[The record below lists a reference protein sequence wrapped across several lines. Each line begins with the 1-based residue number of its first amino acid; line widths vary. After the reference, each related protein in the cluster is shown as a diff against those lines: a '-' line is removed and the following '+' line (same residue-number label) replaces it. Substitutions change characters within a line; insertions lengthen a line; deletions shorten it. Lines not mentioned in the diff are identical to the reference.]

1 MKRTSLPLLR
11 REFITLLGG
20 AMAWPLAAR
29 AQQAERVRRV
39 AMLTTANDKLDDS
52 DAPSKVFAEALA
64 KLGWIAG
71 RNVIIDRRA
80 SGTGDDRLVRAY
92 AADAVAAAP
101 DIIVCP
107 GTQVT
112 AILQQQTR
120 TIPIVF
126 VNVSDPVG
134 SGLVA
139 SFAHPGGNIT
149 GFTNM
154 EASFAGRWLGLLK
167 DVAPSVSKVLVLSY
181 PDNPNWRGYLPLI
194 EAAAQALGVSIGV
207 TQVADIGEITR
218 GIEAFAREP
227 GAGMVVL
234 PSGLMNAN
242 RDTIPRLAAQYRLPA
257 MYPVKFFA
265 VSGGLAAY
273 GSEYDEPYRRAAQ
286 YVDLILRGAKP
297 SDLPVQ
303 APTKFELVIN
313 LKTARALGLA
323 IAPAVLAIA
332 DEVIE

>member
-1 MKRTSLPLLR
+1 MR
-11 REFITLLGG
+11 RRAFIALLGG
-20 AMAWPLAAR
+20 GALAWTPATH

-39 AMLTTANDKLDDS
+39 AMLTTPSDELDNS

-71 RNVIIDRRA
+71 RTVTIERRF
-80 SGTGDDRLVRAY
+80 SGSGDDRLARAN
-92 AADAVAAAP
+92 AADVVAAAP
-101 DIIVCP
+101 DVIVCP

-112 AILQQQTR
+112 TILQQQTR

-126 VNVSDPVG
+126 VNVADPVG

-154 EASFAGRWLGLLK
+154 EASFAGKWLGLLK
-167 DVAPSVSKVLVLSY
+167 DIATSVSKVLVLY
-181 PDNPNWRGYLPLI
+181 DPGNPNWRRYLPPL
-194 EAAAQALGVSIGV
+194 EAAAQALGVVSIAA
-207 TQVADIGEITR
+207 TQVADIGEIAR
-218 GIEAFAREP
+218 YIEAFAREP

-234 PSGLMNAN
+234 PSGLMVAN
-242 RDTIPRLAAQYRLPA
+242 RDTIPRLAAQHRLPA

-265 VSGGLAAY
+265 VSGGLVAY
-273 GSEYDEPYRRAAQ
+273 GSEYNEPYERAAQ
-286 YVDLILRGAKP
+286 YVDLILRGTKP

-313 LKTARALGLA
+313 LKTAKALGLT
-323 IAPAVLAIA
+323 IPASLLATA

>member
-1 MKRTSLPLLR
+1 MQR
-11 REFITLLGG
+11 RKFITLLGG
-20 AMAWPLAAR
+20 AATAWPLAVR
-29 AQQAERVRRV
+29 AQKAERVQRV
-39 AMLTTANDKLDDS
+39 AMLTPGGDELDNS

-71 RNVIIDRRA
+71 RNVIIDRRLGG
-80 SGTGDDRLVRAY
+80 SGDRLARAY
-92 AADAVAAAP
+92 AADTVAAAP

-107 GTQVT
+107 GTQIT

-154 EASFAGRWLGLLK
+154 EASFAGRWLSLLK
-167 DVAPSVSKVLVLSY
+167 DVAPSVSKVLVIYY
-181 PDNPNWRGYLPLI
+181 PDNPNWRGYLPPI
-194 EAAAQALGVSIGV
+194 EAAARALAVSIEA

-218 GIEAFAREP
+218 CIEAFAHEP

-242 RDTIPRLAAQYRLPA
+242 RDTIPRLAAQHRLPA

-265 VSGGLAAY
+265 VSGGLATY
-273 GSEYDEPYRRAAQ
+273 GSEYNEPYRRAAQ
-286 YVDLILRGAKP
+286 YVDLILRGAQP

-313 LKTARALGLA
+313 LKTARALGLT

>member
-1 MKRTSLPLLR
+1 MRIYQLKR
-11 REFITLLGG
+11 REFVTLLGG
-20 AMAWPLAAR
+20 AAVWPVSAR

-39 AMLTTANDKLDDS
+39 AMMSTPDLELDNS

-64 KLGWIAG
+64 KLGWLAG
-71 RNVIIDRRA
+71 RTVIIDRRLT
-80 SGTGDDRLVRAY
+80 GGGDDRLARAS

-101 DIIVCP
+101 DVIVCP
-107 GTQVT
+107 GTQFT
-112 AILQQQTR
+112 GILQQQTR

-154 EASFAGRWLGLLK
+154 EASFASRWLGLLK
-167 DVAPSVSKVLVLSY
+167 DIAPSVAKALVLYY

-194 EAAAQALGVSIGV
+194 EAAAQALGVSV
-207 TQVADIGEITR
+207 AATQVADIGGIAR
-218 GIEAFAREP
+218 YIEAFARGP

-242 RDTIPRLAAQYRLPA
+242 RDAIPRLAAQHRLPA
-257 MYPVKFFA
+257 MYPAKFFA
-265 VSGGLAAY
+265 VNGGLAAY
-273 GSEYDEPYRRAAQ
+273 GSEFNEPYRRAAQ
-286 YVDLILRGAKP
+286 YVDLILRGTKP
-297 SDLPVQ
+297 SELPVQ
-303 APTKFELVIN
+303 APTKFEFVIN
-313 LKTARALGLA
+313 LKAAKALGLT

>member
-1 MKRTSLPLLR
+1 MRR
-11 REFITLLGG
+11 REVITLLSG
-20 AMAWPLAAR
+20 AAAWPHAAR

-39 AMLTTANDKLDDS
+39 AMLTTANDELDIS

-71 RNVIIDRRA
+71 RNIIVDRRP
-80 SGTGDDRLVRAY
+80 SGVGDDRLVRGY

-154 EASFAGRWLGLLK
+154 ETSFASRWLGLLK
-167 DVAPSVSKVLVLSY
+167 DVAPSVSKVLVLYY
-181 PDNPNWRGYLPLI
+181 PDNPTWRGYLPPI
-194 EAAAQALGVSIGV
+194 EAAAQALGVSIGA

-227 GAGMVVL
+227 SAGMVVL

-242 RDTIPRLAAQYRLPA
+242 RDTIPRLAARYRLPA

-273 GSEYDEPYRRAAQ
+273 GSEFNEPYRRAAQ
-286 YVDLILRGAKP
+286 YVDLILRGTKP

-313 LKTARALGLA
+313 LKTARALGLT

>member
-1 MKRTSLPLLR
+1 MQR
-11 REFITLLGG
+11 RKFITLLGG
-20 AMAWPLAAR
+20 AATAWPLAVR
-29 AQQAERVRRV
+29 AQKAERVQRV
-39 AMLTTANDKLDDS
+39 AMLTPGGDELDNS

-71 RNVIIDRRA
+71 RNVIIDRRLGG
-80 SGTGDDRLVRAY
+80 SGDRLARAY
-92 AADAVAAAP
+92 AADTVAAAP

-107 GTQVT
+107 GTQIT

-181 PDNPNWRGYLPLI
+181 PDNPNWRGYLPPI

-332 DEVIE
+332 DEVID